1 MAAHVVQRLFTQA
14 IYRQSGAKKK
24 ESSMKK
30 LALGVAAAASLALSA
45 LSLPARA
52 MPVQPIGATATPDLL
67 QARYHYHPRRVCTVR
82 TVVTRGYHGR
92 RVVKR
97 VRVCR

>member
-1 MAAHVVQRLFTQA
+1 
-14 IYRQSGAKKK
+14 
-24 ESSMKK
+24 MKK

-45 LSLPARA
+45 LSVPASAMPAR
-52 MPVQPIGATATPDLL
+52 PIGAIASSDVV

-92 RVVKR
+92 RVVKQ